1 MKYIKPLWMAVAGF
15 MAVSCADDYK
25 ATIPVPDKPYDV
37 AMDQR
42 LSAYSV
48 LTDYVSDPEFR
59 LGVNVDPADYTKHG
73 LTYSIVHTNFNQI
86 ETASQFL
93 PSMLINEEG
102 DYDFSGLSSIAEA
115 AGKDGVSLF
124 GPALC
129 SLTNIP
135 DSYLKGLIAPT
146 IIPYEPW
153 SEQVKVADFENE
165 AAGTKYP
172 SSKKNAGSVNVA
184 IADDPAGVQGK
195 VLGCTK
201 LTMDLPKVPKVT
213 LPAGYTL
220 ADVSRVRLKCY
231 IVDGKATSSRL
242 QIETA
247 GYNEKDNDY
256 KTTGEWLDYV
266 FDMSKIKLTAQ
277 QMALNSFSLCAG
289 AYGSNISCYI
299 DDVQVQIDH
308 LKGDDTVIEK
318 SDAEKKEIIGGQLDK
333 WVNGVLEVCGG
344 NVSEYIIY
352 DEPLDDESAS
362 FDWAAYLGDGYVA
375 DVQKAVNDAVGM
387 PVRYFVS
394 QTLSLGEN
402 TPADIDEIMK
412 SVAALEAKGVKVD
425 GINLVLDAVYRQEY
439 SAQVK
444 NEAAV
449 EKAMAHLS
457 KIDRPVR
464 ISNFTVKVLDHSGM
478 QVSPSSLNTVERQ
491 AVAELYEKVVRGYM
505 DGAGANAYGFSF
517 SDVVDGSVNV
527 APWAAGGNRNFVYEG
542 IVRGLDRK

>member
-1 MKYIKPLWMAVAGF
+1 MQRETVIVLDFGGQYNQLVARR
-15 MAVSCADDYK
+15 VRECNVYCEIYSYK
-25 ATIPVPDKPYDV
+25 TDLARIREMNPKGIIFTGGPGSVYDP
-37 AMDQR
+37 AAPQ
-42 LSAYSV
+42 A
-48 LTDYVSDPEFR
+48 DPEIFKLDVPI
-59 LGVNVDPADYTKHG
+59 LGICYGCQLLAHNLGGKVTAAQSDTAREYGKTETFFDTKCK
-73 LTYSIVHTNFNQI
+73 LFQD
-86 ETASQFL
+86 L
-93 PSMLINEEG
+93 PERSVTWMSHG
-102 DYDFSGLSSIAEA
+102 DYMAKVPEGFALA
-115 AGKDGVSLF
+115 AHS
-124 GPALC
+124 
-129 SLTNIP
+129 
-135 DSYLKGLIAPT
+135 
-146 IIPYEPW
+146 
-153 SEQVKVADFENE
+153 
-165 AAGTKYP
+165 AACP
-172 SSKKNAGSVNVA
+172 NVA

-277 QMALNSFSLCAG
+277 QMALNSFSICAG

-299 DDVQVQIDH
+299 DDIQVQIDH
-308 LKGDDTVIEK
+308 LKGDDTIIEK

-375 DVQKAVNDAVGM
+375 DVQKAVNDAAGM